1 MVSDYRGRAFVG
13 LFPSSEGKW
22 FQFQNVWEHG
32 RDEFRFGAV
41 GGGGRG
47 DVSIPLDGPVHKTCG
62 DPNEPPDDGLDSL
75 WKFQTLPGVGR
86 LHGQPPRDTRGPPR
100 LLTSPEP
107 QRSHSRQRPVTE
119 ESLMKRKSRSTTLR
133 IQKFPSTQILG
144 CNETRH

>member
-47 DVSIPLDGPVHKTCG
+47 DVSIPLDGPVRETCG

-75 WKFQTLPGVGR
+75 WKFQTLPWVGR
-86 LHGQPPRDTRGPPR
+86 LHGQPPPGHPRAASTSNKPGAPAKPQPPKAGHRGE
-100 LLTSPEP
+100 SDEAEVP
-107 QRSHSRQRPVTE
+107 QHNP
-119 ESLMKRKSRSTTLR
+119 
-133 IQKFPSTQILG
+133 
-144 CNETRH
+144 